1 MTSDTKIN
9 PSACPLCGSPD
20 ISICFQ
26 SKDYS
31 ITGEDF
37 TIAACKNCTFR
48 FTQHAPAADAI
59 GAYYKSDR
67 YISHTETKKDLISK
81 IYHKVRNVTLKQK
94 VKLVIKYT
102 SKIVGHHL
110 DIGAGTG
117 SFVHAMEKSGWN
129 SIGVEPDDAA
139 RMRANELYLA
149 SIYPMNELENFSE
162 ASYTAITMWHVLEH
176 VHDLHEMIQLVHK
189 LLDFDGKLF
198 IAVPN
203 HQSFDANYYGQYWAA
218 YDLPRHLYH
227 FTPET
232 MKQLLKQHGLK
243 IISIKPMW
251 YDSFYVSMLSEQ
263 YRKGNMLRAFFVAA
277 YSNLRAIFNKKLCSS
292 LVYIVEKDRVK

>member
-1 MTSDTKIN
+1 
-9 PSACPLCGSPD
+9 
-20 ISICFQ
+20 
-26 SKDYS
+26 
-31 ITGEDF
+31 
-37 TIAACKNCTFR
+37 
-48 FTQHAPAADAI
+48 
-59 GAYYKSDR
+59 
-67 YISHTETKKDLISK
+67 
-81 IYHKVRNVTLKQK
+81 
-94 VKLVIKYT
+94 
-102 SKIVGHHL
+102 
-110 DIGAGTG
+110 
-117 SFVHAMEKSGWN
+117 
-129 SIGVEPDDAA
+129 
-139 RMRANELYLA
+139 MRANELYLA